1 MMVSTPASE
10 MVMPASCA
18 HVSRTPNS
26 SSDHNATNSGPDDW
40 INSAFSAWV
49 YCSAQ

>member
-1 MMVSTPASE
+1 MSE
-10 MVMPASCA
+10 IVMPASCA

-26 SSDHNATNSGPDDW
+26 VSDHSATNSGPDDW